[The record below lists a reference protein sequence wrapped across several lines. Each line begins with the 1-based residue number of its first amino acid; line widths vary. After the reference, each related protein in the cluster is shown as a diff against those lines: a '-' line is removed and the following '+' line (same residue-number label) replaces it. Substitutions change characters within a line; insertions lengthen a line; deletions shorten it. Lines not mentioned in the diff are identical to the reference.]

1 MAVTESAPRAVEASS
16 GDGSLS
22 HKQIMT
28 ILSGLMLGM
37 FLAALDQTIVSTA
50 IRTIG
55 DDLNGLS
62 IQAWVTTAFLIT
74 STIST
79 PLFGK
84 LSDIYGR
91 KPFFM
96 LAITIF
102 IIGSALCGLAQSMYE
117 LAAFRAFQGIGAGG
131 IMPLALAIIGDI
143 IPPRQRARY
152 QGYFMA
158 VFATASVLGPVI
170 GGFLAG
176 ANSIVGIA
184 GWRWIF
190 YINVPIAVIA
200 LVVVQSVL
208 KLDHTRRES
217 RIDWTGAG
225 MLVVGL
231 VPLLII
237 AEQGR
242 TWGWGSPRAY
252 ACYIVG
258 VVGLVAFVRVE
269 KWMGDAALLPLR
281 LFKNRVFALGSIQ
294 STVIGAGM
302 FGGLSCIPLYLQI
315 VKGASP
321 TKSGL
326 LLLPLVGGIMVAS
339 LAAGQV
345 TSRTGR
351 YKVFPVVGSALMIVG
366 LALMTQIGADTA
378 LWQTD
383 VYMAVFGLGLGMNMQ
398 SIVLAMQNSAE
409 PRDMGVATSSATF
422 FRQVG
427 GSLGTAIF
435 LSILFSAATTNIP
448 KELAKSGQKLPAG
461 QSFDIN
467 DTSGIGALPAA
478 IKHPI
483 LVGFSNAMDLVFLV
497 GACVL
502 VIALVVSVLM
512 KEVPLRTMSGQQAA
526 AAAAAEQAAAGQG
539 AVVAAA
545 TSVTP
550 VATNDPAAQPPE
562 AADGSGRHEALGQH
576 EAPVYAGLADDHD
589 DDPKHL
595 DAADNTGRTT

>member
-1 MAVTESAPRAVEASS
+1 MSVSTTESAVPTES
-16 GDGSLS
+16 GGLS

-62 IQAWVTTAFLIT
+62 VQAWVTTAFLIT

-102 IIGSALCGLAQSMYE
+102 IVGSALCGLAQSMYM

-131 IMPLALAIIGDI
+131 LMPLALAIIGDI
-143 IPPRQRARY
+143 IPPRERARY

-158 VFATASVLGPVI
+158 VFATSSVLGPVV
-170 GGFLAG
+170 GGFFAG
-176 ANSIVGIA
+176 QSNILGVV

-190 YINVPIAVIA
+190 YINVPIGIFA
-200 LVVVQSVL
+200 LFVVMRVL
-208 KLDHTRRES
+208 RLDHTRREH
-217 RIDWTGAG
+217 RIDWSGAG
-225 MLVVGL
+225 ALVVGL

-242 TWGWGSPRAY
+242 TWGWGSVSAY
-252 ACYIVG
+252 ICYVLGALGIA
-258 VVGLVAFVRVE
+258 AFIWVE
-269 KWMGDAALLPLR
+269 GRMGDEALLPLR
-281 LFKNRVFALGSIQ
+281 LFRRSVFALGSAQ
-294 STVIGAGM
+294 AAVVGMGM
-302 FGGLSCIPLYLQI
+302 FGGIAAIPLYLQI

-321 TKSGL
+321 TKAGL
-326 LLLPLVGGIMVAS
+326 LLLPLVFAMMTAS
-339 LAAGQV
+339 LLSGQI

-351 YKVFPVVGSALMIVG
+351 YKIFPVLGSVLMVVG
-366 LALMTQIGADTA
+366 LLVMTRIGADTA
-378 LWQTD
+378 LWEAD
-383 VYMAVFGLGLGMNMQ
+383 VYMAIFGLGLGMNMQ
-398 SIVLAMQNSAE
+398 SIVLAMQNTVD
-409 PRDMGVATSSATF
+409 PRDMGVATSAVTF

-435 LSILFSAATTNIP
+435 LSILFTSASSHVTT
-448 KELAKSGQKLPAG
+448 EYAKAAKTPEFKAAAAAHPDQLKQISGGGSL
-461 QSFDIN
+461 N
-467 DTSGIGALPAA
+467 DTSFLHGLDKTLA
-478 IKHPI
+478 HPF
-483 LVGFSNAMDLVFLV
+483 LVGFSDAMDLVFLV
-497 GACVL
+497 GGLFLLVAIVL
-502 VIALVVSVLM
+502 SVKM

-526 AAAAAEQAAAGQG
+526 R
-539 AVVAAA
+539 AAA
-545 TSVTP
+545 TAGAPVEQVDLSLGTAHDQGPDTP
-550 VATNDPAAQPPE
+550 AVATRKVPSDQ
-562 AADGSGRHEALGQH
+562 
-576 EAPVYAGLADDHD
+576 
-589 DDPKHL
+589 
-595 DAADNTGRTT
+595 

>member
-1 MAVTESAPRAVEASS
+1 MAAATTQDAEVSSESRE
-16 GDGSLS
+16 LS

-62 IQAWVTTAFLIT
+62 VQAWVTTAFLIT

-91 KPFFM
+91 KPFYM

-102 IIGSALCGLAQSMYE
+102 IVGSALCGLAQNMYM

-143 IPPRQRARY
+143 IPPRERAKY

-158 VFATASVLGPVI
+158 VFATSSVLGPIV
-170 GGFLAG
+170 GGFFAG
-176 ANSIVGIA
+176 QSSIFGVP

-190 YINVPIAVIA
+190 YINVPIGIFA
-200 LVVVQSVL
+200 LFVVTRVL
-208 KLDHTRRES
+208 HLDHTRRQH

-242 TWGWGSPRAY
+242 TWGWASSGAY
-252 ACYIVG
+252 ICYLLG
-258 VVGLVAFVRVE
+258 AAGLVAFVSVE
-269 KWMGDAALLPLR
+269 ARMGDEALLPLR
-281 LFKNRVFALGSIQ
+281 LFKRSVFAYGSAQALI
-294 STVIGAGM
+294 IGMGM
-302 FGGLSCIPLYLQI
+302 FGGIASIPLYLQI

-321 TKSGL
+321 TKAGL
-326 LLLPLVGGIMVAS
+326 LLLPLIAGMMAAS
-339 LAAGQV
+339 LASGQF

-351 YKVFPVVGSALMIVG
+351 YKVFPVFGSVFMVIG
-366 LALMTQIGADTA
+366 LLLMTRIGADTP
-378 LWQTD
+378 LWRTD
-383 VYMAVFGLGLGMNMQ
+383 IYMAVFGMGLGMNMQ
-398 SIVLAMQNSAE
+398 SIVLAMQSAVE
-409 PRDMGVATSSATF
+409 PRDMGVATSAVTF

-427 GSLGTAIF
+427 GSLGTAVF
-435 LSILFSAATTNIP
+435 LSILFTRAGTNIP
-448 KELAKSGQKLPAG
+448 HELAKNGVQVPAG
-461 QSFDIN
+461 QSFSLN
-467 DTSGIGALPAA
+467 DTSGLKRLPTE

-483 LVGFSNAMDLVFLV
+483 LVGFSDAMDTVFLV

-502 VIALVVSVLM
+502 LVGVVVSALM
-512 KEVPLRTMSGQQAA
+512 KEIPLRTMSGQQARA
-526 AAAAAEQAAAGQG
+526 AAAATPVPQAGQGHAAPDATAVAAAGRD
-539 AVVAAA
+539 AA
-545 TSVTP
+545 S
-550 VATNDPAAQPPE
+550 AALADVPPFPPGPE
-562 AADGSGRHEALGQH
+562 AA
-576 EAPVYAGLADDHD
+576 APRGGPTD
-589 DDPKHL
+589 
-595 DAADNTGRTT
+595 R